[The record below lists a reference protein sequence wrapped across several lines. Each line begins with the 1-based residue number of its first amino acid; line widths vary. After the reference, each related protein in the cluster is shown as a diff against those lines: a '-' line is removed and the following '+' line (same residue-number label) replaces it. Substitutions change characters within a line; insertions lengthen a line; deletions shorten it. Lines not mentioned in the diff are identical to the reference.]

1 MGFPLTTRPEPLATG
16 TLARTPLI
24 HLVLYF
30 LEKKLTGTLEF
41 ASPDGRTATLLFEE
55 GRACGALVGDTAPSL
70 GGGMLDVMRH
80 VSRLPVETT
89 YAYYDAFDGLHR
101 STPDAPP
108 DALGMSS
115 GALDPVAMIWP
126 LLQENPPRSQIDAV
140 LARIGGSSVR
150 LVRGGE
156 VGRLGL
162 GREYSSAVELL
173 AVKPMGLSEFSA
185 ISGLG
190 DASAR
195 LLIYLLLVTKL
206 VEMASVSSSPR
217 VASSRPV
224 STPPVASAPPQRRSS
239 RPSMRGGLRRS
250 QPSIASIAS
259 MPPDLAPDL
268 AARWK
273 EIVDRAR
280 TIDRADYFAM
290 LDLARDATRDEVE
303 TTFLALAKQWHPDRL
318 PEELEPVRDACS
330 RVFSRMSE
338 ARATLTDSD
347 LRTRYMRLLA
357 DGSGSPETQETVAKV
372 VEAATNFQKAEV
384 CFRRNDYVQA
394 EAFCRKAI
402 DADPTQPDYLALLAW
417 LTALK
422 PENQSVDKMRDALQ
436 MLDRA
441 IGMSAKCDKAYFW
454 RAQLYKRMGKP
465 DAALRDFRRV
475 IELNP
480 RNIDAAREL
489 RLHWM
494 RGGRPS
500 SSDRPSAPPRPGSS
514 TKPPDAAKAGLLGRL
529 FKKT

>member
-1 MGFPLTTRPEPLATG
+1 
-16 TLARTPLI
+16 
-24 HLVLYF
+24 
-30 LEKKLTGTLEF
+30 
-41 ASPDGRTATLLFEE
+41 
-55 GRACGALVGDTAPSL
+55 
-70 GGGMLDVMRH
+70 
-80 VSRLPVETT
+80 
-89 YAYYDAFDGLHR
+89 
-101 STPDAPP
+101 
-108 DALGMSS
+108 
-115 GALDPVAMIWP
+115 
-126 LLQENPPRSQIDAV
+126 
-140 LARIGGSSVR
+140 
-150 LVRGGE
+150 
-156 VGRLGL
+156 
-162 GREYSSAVELL
+162 
-173 AVKPMGLSEFSA
+173 
-185 ISGLG
+185 
-190 DASAR
+190 
-195 LLIYLLLVTKL
+195 
-206 VEMASVSSSPR
+206 
-217 VASSRPV
+217 
-224 STPPVASAPPQRRSS
+224 
-239 RPSMRGGLRRS
+239 MRGGLRRS
-250 QPSIASIAS
+250 QPSIAS
-259 MPPDLAPDL
+259 MPPNLAPEL

-273 EIVDRAR
+273 EIVDRAK

-290 LDLARDATRDEVE
+290 LDLARDATGDEVE
-303 TTFLALAKQWHPDRL
+303 TKFLALAKQWHPDRL
-318 PEELEPVRDACS
+318 PEDLEPVRDACS
-330 RVFSRMSE
+330 RVFSRISE
-338 ARATLTDSD
+338 ARATLTDSE

-402 DADPTQPDYLALLAW
+402 EADATQPDYLALLGW

-422 PENQSVDKMRDALQ
+422 PENQSVDRMRDALQ

-500 SSDRPSAPPRPGSS
+500 STDRPSAPPRPGNS
-514 TKPPDAAKAGLLGRL
+514 TKPPEAAKAGLLGRL

>member
-1 MGFPLTTRPEPLATG
+1 MGYPLTIRPEPAATG

-41 ASPDGRTATLLFEE
+41 ASPDARTATLLFED
-55 GRACGALVGDTAPSL
+55 GRACSALVGDSAPSL
-70 GGGMLDVMRH
+70 GGGMLDVMRY
-80 VSRLPVETT
+80 VARLPVETT
-89 YAYYDAFDGLHR
+89 YAYYDAFDGLHG
-101 STPDAPP
+101 STADS
-108 DALGMSS
+108 LGISS

-162 GREYSSAVELL
+162 DKEYSSAVELL

-217 VASSRPV
+217 VPSSRVGSVPPSRV
-224 STPPVASAPPQRRSS
+224 GSVPPVASAPTQRRSS
-239 RPSMRGGLRRS
+239 RPSMRGLRRS
-250 QPSIASIAS
+250 QPSIAS
-259 MPPDLAPDL
+259 MPPNLAPEL

-273 EIVDRAR
+273 EIVDRAK

-303 TTFLALAKQWHPDRL
+303 TKFLALAKQWHPDRL
-318 PEELEPVRDACS
+318 PEDLEPVRDACS
-330 RVFSRMSE
+330 RVFSRISE
-338 ARATLTDSD
+338 ARATLTDSE

-402 DADPTQPDYLALLAW
+402 EADPTQPDYLAVLGW

-514 TKPPDAAKAGLLGRL
+514 TKPPEAARAGLLGRL

>member
-1 MGFPLTTRPEPLATG
+1 MGYPLTTRPEPAATG

-24 HLVLYF
+24 HLLLYF
-30 LEKKLTGTLEF
+30 LEKKLSGTLEL
-41 ASPDGRTATLLFEE
+41 ASPDGRTAALLFEE
-55 GRACGALVGDTAPSL
+55 GRPCGGLMGGAAQS
-70 GGGMLDVMRH
+70 GGGGILEVMRH
-80 VSRLPVETT
+80 VAVLPVEAT
-89 YAYYDAFDGLHR
+89 YAYYDAFDGLQG
-101 STPDAPP
+101 SAPDERR
-108 DALGMSS
+108 DSS
-115 GALDPVAMIWP
+115 GALDPLGMIWP
-126 LLQENPPRSQIDAV
+126 LLQENPPRSHIDAA

-162 GREYSSAVELL
+162 AREHGSAVELL

-190 DASAR
+190 DGPSR
-195 LLIYLLLVTKL
+195 LLIYLLLVTKQ
-206 VEMASVSSSPR
+206 VEVATVSSAR
-217 VASSRPV
+217 VASFRAG
-224 STPPVASAPPQRRSS
+224 TLPPVASTPPQRHSS
-239 RPSMRGGLRRS
+239 RPSMLSGPRRS
-250 QPSIASIAS
+250 LPSIAS
-259 MPPDLAPDL
+259 MPPDIAPELAV
-268 AARWK
+268 RWK
-273 EIVDRAR
+273 EIVDRAA
-280 TIDRADYFAM
+280 TIDRADYFTM
-290 LDLARDATRDEVE
+290 LDLARDATQDEVE
-303 TTFLALAKQWHPDRL
+303 TKFLALAKQWHPDRL
-318 PEELEPVRDACS
+318 PADLEPVRDACS
-330 RVFSRMSE
+330 RVFSRISE
-338 ARATLTDSD
+338 ARATLTDGE
-347 LRTRYMRLLA
+347 LRARYMRLLA

-402 DADPTQPDYLALLAW
+402 EADPTQPDYLALLAW
-417 LTALK
+417 LIALK

-480 RNIDAAREL
+480 RNIDAAREV

-500 SSDRPSAPPRPGSS
+500 SSERPAAPPRPAGSS
-514 TKPPDAAKAGLLGRL
+514 RPPEAAKASLLDRL